1 MVEVLKLNLTLHG
14 IHNASSSEKMEAIKC
29 IQLLRADL
37 KGFESVTVLPENTT
51 DSMAGE
57 MGIGSLVEKGIG
69 PLVIGVL
76 STEVQGETVA
86 VKVARSL
93 LSSMQG
99 KQRQSY
105 KLQLSRKRVDGSEDT
120 IIIEGP
126 ASSHQE
132 MMAIF
137 NKAEEFITGQT

>member
-1 MVEVLKLNLTLHG
+1 MAAVFKLNLTLHG
-14 IHNASSSEKMEAIKC
+14 INSASSSEKIEAIKC

-37 KGFESVTVLPENTT
+37 KGFESAKVLPETTT

-57 MGIGSLVEKGIG
+57 KGIGS
-69 PLVIGVL
+69 LVIGVL
-76 STEVQGETVA
+76 STEVQGEMVA

-93 LSSMQG
+93 LTSMQG
-99 KQRQSY
+99 KQRHSY

-120 IIIEGP
+120 ITIEGP
-126 ASSHQE
+126 ASSHQD

-137 NKAEEFITGQT
+137 DKAEEFIARQT